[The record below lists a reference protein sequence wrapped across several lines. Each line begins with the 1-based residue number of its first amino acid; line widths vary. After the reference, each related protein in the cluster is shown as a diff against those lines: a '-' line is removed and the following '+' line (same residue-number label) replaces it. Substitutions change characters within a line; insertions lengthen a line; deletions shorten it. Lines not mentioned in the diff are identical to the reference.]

1 MNSSIFYLLL
11 LSSFPID
18 NPAYYQHG
26 ILLVYEVPIS
36 SRGLSE
42 GLNEEF
48 RVSSAREALQTKN
61 ATTQKALRLV
71 SRSQQDRRGGQQRQ
85 WMSQV

>member
-48 RVSSAREALQTKN
+48 RVTSAREVLQYQECYNSKG
-61 ATTQKALRLV
+61 
-71 SRSQQDRRGGQQRQ
+71 S
-85 WMSQV
+85 